1 MSFAFHDPGKL
12 IDGELEL
19 ILVDQVPAR
28 PLDNYVPA
36 YRFNMRINGSETD
49 IGQIDLRVGDS
60 LHLRMYGGHIG
71 YMVKPEYR
79 GHHYASRACRLLY
92 PLARSHGMQ
101 TLWITC
107 NPDNY
112 ASRRTAELAGG
123 QFVEIVV
130 LPEDV
135 DMYHE
140 GERQKCR
147 YRVDLWDNLS

>member
-1 MSFAFHDPGKL
+1 MSFTFHDPGKL

-19 ILVDQVPAR
+19 VLVDQVPGR
-28 PLDNYVPA
+28 PDANWVPA
-36 YRFNMRINGSETD
+36 YRFSMRLNGSQYE
-49 IGQIDLRVGDS
+49 IGQIDLRIGDTD
-60 LHLRMYGGHIG
+60 HLRLYGGHIG
-71 YMVKPEYR
+71 YMVKPDYR
-79 GHHYASRACRLLY
+79 GHHYAARACRLLY

-101 TLWITC
+101 VLWITC

-123 QFVEIVV
+123 QFVEIVN

-147 YRVDLWDNLS
+147 YRVEL